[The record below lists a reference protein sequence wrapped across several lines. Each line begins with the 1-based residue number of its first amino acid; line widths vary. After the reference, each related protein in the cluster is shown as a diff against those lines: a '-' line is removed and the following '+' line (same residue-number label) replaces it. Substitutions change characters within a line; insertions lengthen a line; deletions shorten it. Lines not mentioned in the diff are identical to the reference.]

1 LFNDSTEACGAS
13 LDVSAGFLLWLG
25 EGSLRFTVYGVI
37 DWFENKMDFNSVILQ
52 NFSKFAV

>member
-1 LFNDSTEACGAS
+1 M
-13 LDVSAGFLLWLG
+13 DVSAGFFVVVRDERLWVIV
-25 EGSLRFTVYGVI
+25 EGQFLVCGVI